1 MNWCRSDRE
10 LVCHSVDVHR
20 GVGGGVLVHL
30 LKGLYQLGG
39 AGFLMQ
45 REAAI
50 HPQVQLC
57 IGKFKPTTK
66 HLFSCLKCEED
77 EGVHSQF
84 QALLAEVSEPGPGCC
99 LTIANRLFGEIT
111 YPFFQVSD
119 RGLPCNSSW
128 EWGAQQNVFH
138 QKAQR
143 DICLF
148 Y

>member
-1 MNWCRSDRE
+1 
-10 LVCHSVDVHR
+10 
-20 GVGGGVLVHL
+20 
-30 LKGLYQLGG
+30 
-39 AGFLMQ
+39 MQ

-57 IGKFKPTTK
+57 IGKLKPTTK

-111 YPFFQVSD
+111 YPFFQVRD
-119 RGLPCNSSW
+119 CGLPCNKQLLRVGSSA
-128 EWGAQQNVFH
+128 ECFPSRSTKGHMPFLP
-138 QKAQR
+138 
-143 DICLF
+143 ISFLLI
-148 Y
+148 YYMELS